1 ECEDGD
7 YGSWGAAT
15 SFTTGAIYYV
25 RAGASGTG
33 DSWADAAGVL
43 QEVIDAANPGSE
55 IWVAAGT
62 YRLETDTGMP
72 PKGFELKSGVAI
84 YGGFPA
90 GGGDWTQRD
99 WRENQTVLKRHL
111 TEELSIVSSYDVDAT
126 AILDG
131 FVITEGDGPYGGGI
145 RYLHGSPTLRNLEIT
160 NNVATWGGG
169 MSNDGA
175 SPTLINV
182 AITHNHSRYYVG
194 GVLNSEYMGE
204 IAAPV
209 FTNVLIANN

>member
-43 QEVIDAANPGSE
+43 QDVIDAASPGSE
-55 IWVAAGT
+55 VWVAAGT
-62 YRLETDTGMP
+62 YRPETDTGMP

-126 AILDG
+126 GILDG
-131 FVITEGDGPYGGGI
+131 FIITEGNASRGGGV
-145 RYLHGSPTLRNLEIT
+145 RNSNASPTFSNLEIRG
-160 NNVATWGGG
+160 NHATWGGG
-169 MSNDGA
+169 VYNSDGSA
-175 SPTLINV
+175 PRFINV
-182 AITHNHSRYYVG
+182 AITHNES
-194 GVLNSEYMGE
+194 
-204 IAAPV
+204 
-209 FTNVLIANN
+209 